1 MSEYV
6 DTSCDLMVDEESD
19 EETYRF
25 LTPER
30 VEHVA
35 ALVEPLIRDGLSWI
49 ERRKENVVILD
60 DTALRRQASVDFSLR
75 SATKPVLEAEPSGD
89 SEHLYCAPV
98 FMLAKAP
105 SNLMAFDLVDETGL
119 SLRLL
124 SRSDNAHI
132 SGATLCQMAK
142 RTLKLSGR
150 DLPVPLAEK
159 LQMVAEVSADEGEQL
174 ALTIRNGHE
183 KEHLTETQILAKHER
198 FCWWL
203 QTLAHSSIL
212 VVLYRAHAPRR
223 KIIKLTFEQ
232 PIASKLRRDTR
243 LGWDAYRVWVDSPLI
258 EARTYHFEAEAPPG
272 LRIAEAKLSDDGHD
286 EAVEDRGFLR
296 RVHLYRQDAA
306 VAGAGTALMRLQVT
320 AGFGSGALIA
330 AFLTTVALFACAGF
344 ADKIATNPTSAPA
357 LLLILPGLIAS
368 YIARPEQH
376 ALTTRLLAGARLLLL
391 ASALLAYGAAA
402 KLALSGGPVIGQTE
416 IAHRAHSLRTWLYP
430 SAILATFLLVGLAIT
445 YLRGRSR
452 PWASAAEE
460 PAETRFVCATPQQIH
475 SSLRA
480 GTPMPTGYELVDLGA
495 AETYYVRSCWHGAW
509 SVVLSTSPAERGDGC
524 WVTLDLAY
532 VSRLG
537 NLPPRLLRS
546 NDHERMAQFFTAL
559 QEWAVSPA
567 SPPG

>member
-1 MSEYV
+1 MP
-6 DTSCDLMVDEESD
+6 DEESN
-19 EETYRF
+19 EEAHRF

-30 VEHVA
+30 VENVA

-60 DTALRRQASVDFSLR
+60 DTALRRQVSVDFSLR
-75 SATKPVLEAEPSGD
+75 GETKPVLDAEPDGD
-89 SEHLYCAPV
+89 GEHLYCAPV

-105 SNLMAFDLVDETGL
+105 SNLMAFDLVDEAGL

-142 RTLKLSGR
+142 RILKLHKK
-150 DLPVPLAEK
+150 DLPAPLAKK
-159 LQMVAEVSADEGEQL
+159 LRTIAEVGADEGEQL
-174 ALTIRNGHE
+174 ALAILNGHQN
-183 KEHLTETQILAKHER
+183 EHLAETEILADHER

-212 VVLYRAHAPRR
+212 VVLYRARAPRR

-306 VAGAGTALMRLQVT
+306 VAGAGTALMRLRVT

-330 AFLTTVALFACAGF
+330 AFLTTLALFACAVF

-391 ASALLAYGAAA
+391 LSALLAYGAAA
-402 KLALSGGPVIGQTE
+402 KLALSGGPVETQKE
-416 IAHRAHSLRTWLYP
+416 VAHRAHSLRIWLYP
-430 SAILATFLLVGLAIT
+430 SAILATILLAGLAIT
-445 YLRGRSR
+445 YLRGRTR
-452 PWASAAEE
+452 PWASTAEE
-460 PAETRFVCATPQQIH
+460 PAETRFVCATVEQIH
-475 SSLRA
+475 TSLRA
-480 GTPMPTGYELVDLGA
+480 GIPKPTGYERVEL
-495 AETYYVRSCWHGAW
+495 AEAGTYYVRSCWHGAW
-509 SVVLSTSPAERGDGC
+509 SVALTVSPSERGDGC
-524 WVTLDLAY
+524 WVTLDLVYA
-532 VSRLG
+532 SRLG
-537 NLPPRLLRS
+537 HVPPRLLRS
-546 NDHERMAQFFTAL
+546 NDQERMAQFFTAL
-559 QEWAVSPA
+559 QEWAVSA
-567 SPPG
+567 AVAD